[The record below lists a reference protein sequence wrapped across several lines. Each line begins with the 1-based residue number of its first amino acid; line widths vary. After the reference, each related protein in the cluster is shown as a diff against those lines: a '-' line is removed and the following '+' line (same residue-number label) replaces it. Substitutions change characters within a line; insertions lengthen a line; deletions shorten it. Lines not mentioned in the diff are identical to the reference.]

1 MTWLDRCVER
11 IYTTIFLEIRNDL
24 NNTEKTGKFWSKW
37 VENVWDDN
45 CSHDVNVNSVKDL
58 YDIIEHPFIVWDA
71 INKFYT

>member
-58 YDIIEHPFIVWDA
+58 YDINEHPFIVWDA
-71 INKFYT
+71 NNKFDT